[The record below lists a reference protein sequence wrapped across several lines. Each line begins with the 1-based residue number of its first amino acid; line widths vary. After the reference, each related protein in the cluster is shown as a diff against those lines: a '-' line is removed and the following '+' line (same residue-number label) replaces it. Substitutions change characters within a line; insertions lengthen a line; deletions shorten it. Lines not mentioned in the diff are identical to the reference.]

1 MSQELT
7 RAYKW
12 VKKQW
17 PGLAVRQHQ
26 PRNKGWPDF
35 VLVDKY
41 VIFAEVKWLD
51 GYDQMPKPAPMQ
63 LHWLNQL
70 HAHGA
75 LGIILCAYDDIGHK
89 LGMTDEEGWV
99 AFTGPFT
106 REVNNGN
113 WFWAGKDLK
122 ELAIK
127 SIYWHEDKT

>member
-7 RAYKW
+7 RAYAR
-12 VKKQW
+12 VKREW

-51 GYDQMPKPAPMQ
+51 RRDQLPEPAPMQ
-63 LHWLNQL
+63 FHWMNQL

-75 LGIILCAYDDIGHK
+75 LGLILCAHDKEGHD
-89 LGMTDEEGWV
+89 LGMTDQQGWV
-99 AFTGPFT
+99 AWQGPFA
-106 REVNNGN
+106 RAVGQHP
-113 WFWAGKDLK
+113 WWAGKHLR

-127 SIYWHEDKT
+127 SIYWHEDK